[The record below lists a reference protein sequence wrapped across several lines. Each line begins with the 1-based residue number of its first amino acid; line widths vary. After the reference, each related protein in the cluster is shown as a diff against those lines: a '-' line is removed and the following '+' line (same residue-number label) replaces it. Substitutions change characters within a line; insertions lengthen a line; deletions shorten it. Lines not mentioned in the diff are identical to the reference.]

1 MIETWRKGIKNLE
14 GKRTN
19 LRVEIQTIKDL
30 YSEDNLTSVAK
41 KKIHDRHDKIE
52 QINADIND
60 LKDKI
65 IEERY

>member
-1 MIETWRKGIKNLE
+1 MIETWRKEIKKLE
-14 GKRTN
+14 AKRTD
-19 LRVEIQTIKDL
+19 LQVEIQTIKDL
-30 YSEDNLTSVAK
+30 YGEDNLTSVAK

-52 QINADIND
+52 EINADIND